1 MNLSGG
7 VWPEFIVRVGLN
19 FQLKGS
25 LESFGGGGWLEFILR
40 VGLNFQLKGSL
51 ESFWEGWGFT

>member
-7 VWPEFIVRVGLN
+7 RG
-19 FQLKGS
+19 GS
-25 LESFGGGGWLEFILR
+25 PEFILR

-51 ESFWEGWGFT
+51 ESFWGGWLEFILRVGLNFQLKSWS

>member
-7 VWPEFIVRVGLN
+7 GGVCPEFIVRVGLN

-25 LESFGGGGWLEFILR
+25 LESFWGVCLEFIVR

-51 ESFWEGWGFT
+51 ESL